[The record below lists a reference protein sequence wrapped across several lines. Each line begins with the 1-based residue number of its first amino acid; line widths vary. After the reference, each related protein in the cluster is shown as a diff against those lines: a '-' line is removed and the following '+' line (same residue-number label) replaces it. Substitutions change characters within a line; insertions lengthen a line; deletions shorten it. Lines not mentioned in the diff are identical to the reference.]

1 MLREKIVFFSERD
14 FESDRYLRL
23 FDKVFKK
30 IIKIIN
36 LNEKV
41 FRFIILELLLL
52 QFDFGKIEE
61 VVRLEIECEII
72 F

>member
-1 MLREKIVFFSERD
+1 LLREKIVFFSERD

-61 VVRLEIECEII
+61 VVRLEIEREII